1 MAGHRTSLETI
12 VSNPDQVPSVRIP
25 AALPDGVSQATIG
38 VRGGLLRSNFDET
51 AEAMFLT
58 SGYVYESAA
67 VAEGSFTGEV
77 DRFVYSRYGNPT
89 VTMFEERLRL
99 LEGAPA
105 AFATASGMAAVFT
118 SLGAL
123 LGAGDRLVASRSLFG
138 SCFVVCNEILPRWGV
153 ETVFVD
159 GDDLAQWEQAL
170 SVPTTAVFF
179 ETPSNPMQSL
189 VDITA
194 VSELAHTAGAKV
206 VLDNVFATP
215 LLQQGI
221 PLGVDVV
228 VYSATKHIDGQ
239 GRVLGG
245 AILGDKEYI
254 DGPVQK
260 LMRHTGPAM
269 SAFNAWVL
277 VKGLETMAVRV
288 EHSNN
293 SAFRIAE
300 FLESHPA
307 VSWVR
312 YPYLSSHP
320 QYDLAKRQMS
330 GGGTVI
336 TFALDCPDD
345 KAKQRAFEVLDKLQ
359 LIDISNNLG
368 DAKSLVTHPA
378 TTTHRAMG
386 PEGRAAIGLGDG
398 VVRISVGL
406 EGTED
411 LIADIDR
418 ALS

>member
-1 MAGHRTSLETI
+1 MTDS
-12 VSNPDQVPSVRIP
+12 DSVRTP
-25 AALPDGVSQATIG
+25 KALPDGVDQATLG
-38 VRGGLLRSNFDET
+38 VRGGLLRSGFDET
-51 AEAMFLT
+51 AEAMYLT
-58 SGYVYESAA
+58 SGYVYPSAA
-67 VAEGSFTGEV
+67 VAERSFTGEL
-77 DRFVYSRYGNPT
+77 DHFVYSRYGNPT
-89 VTMFEERLRL
+89 VSMFEERLRL
-99 LEGAPA
+99 IEGAPA

-123 LGAGDRLVASRSLFG
+123 LAAGDRLVAARSLFG

-159 GDDLAQWEQAL
+159 GDDLSQWEQAL
-170 SVPTTAVFF
+170 SKPTQAVFF

-189 VDITA
+189 VDISA
-194 VSELAHTAGAKV
+194 VVELAHAAGAKV

-215 LLQQGI
+215 LLQQGF

-228 VYSATKHIDGQ
+228 VYSGTKHIDGQ

-277 VKGLETMAVRV
+277 LKGLETLAIRV
-288 EHSNN
+288 QYSNS
-293 SAFRIAE
+293 SAYRIAE
-300 FLESHPA
+300 FLEAHPA

-312 YPYLSSHP
+312 YPYLASHP
-320 QYDLAKRQMS
+320 QHDLAKRQMS
-330 GGGTVI
+330 GGGTVL
-336 TFALDCPDD
+336 TFELKTPAGREST
-345 KAKQRAFEVLDKLQ
+345 AKDRAFEVLDKLR

-406 EGTED
+406 EGTDD
-411 LIADIDR
+411 LIADIDQ

>member
-1 MAGHRTSLETI
+1 MTQGDD
-12 VSNPDQVPSVRIP
+12 NSVRTP
-25 AALPDGVSQATIG
+25 AALPEGVSPATIG

-67 VAEGSFTGEV
+67 VAEGAFTGEV

-89 VTMFEERLRL
+89 VSMFEERLRL

-123 LGAGDRLVASRSLFG
+123 LGAGDRLVAARSLFG

-170 SVPTTAVFF
+170 SVPTDAVFF

-189 VDITA
+189 VDIAA
-194 VSELAHTAGAKV
+194 VCELAHAAGAKV

-228 VYSATKHIDGQ
+228 VYSGTKHIDGQ

-260 LMRHTGPAM
+260 LMRHTGPAL

-288 EHSNN
+288 EYSNN

-300 FLESHPA
+300 FLENHPA

-345 KAKQRAFEVLDKLQ
+345 KAKPRAFEVLDKLQ

-406 EGTED
+406 EGTDD

>member
-1 MAGHRTSLETI
+1 MTDDR
-12 VSNPDQVPSVRIP
+12 SVRTP
-25 AALPDGVSQATIG
+25 KALPDGVSQATVG
-38 VRGGLLRSNFDET
+38 VRGGILRSGFDET
-51 AEAMFLT
+51 AEAMYLT
-58 SGYVYESAA
+58 SGYVYESASD
-67 VAEGSFTGEV
+67 AEKSFTGDL

-99 LEGAPA
+99 IEGAPA

-123 LGAGDRLVASRSLFG
+123 LATGDRLVASRSLFG

-159 GDDLAQWEQAL
+159 GDDLAQWERAL
-170 SVPTTAVFF
+170 SVPTQAVFF

-189 VDITA
+189 VDIAA
-194 VSELAHTAGAKV
+194 VTELAHAAGAKV

-228 VYSATKHIDGQ
+228 VYSGTKHIDGQ

-245 AILGDKEYI
+245 AILGDKDYI

-277 VKGLETMAVRV
+277 LKGLETLAIRV
-288 EHSNN
+288 EHSN
-293 SAFRIAE
+293 SAAQRIAE

-307 VSWVR
+307 VIWVR
-312 YPYLSSHP
+312 YPFLVSHP
-320 QYDLAKRQMS
+320 QYDLAKRQMA
-330 GGGTVI
+330 GGGTVV
-336 TFALDCPDD
+336 TFALDCAESA
-345 KAKQRAFEVLDKLQ
+345 AKQRAFEVLDKLE
-359 LIDISNNLG
+359 LINISNNLG

-406 EGTED
+406 EGTDD
-411 LIADIDR
+411 LIADIDQ